1 MNIQSFFDPQTA
13 TISYVVA
20 DPGTRACAI
29 IDSVLDY
36 DPDRGR
42 TSTRSS
48 DRMIEY
54 VRAQGYHVEWILE
67 THVHADHLTSA
78 AYLKKKLGGK
88 IGIGERVTE
97 VLRHWVPIFNTA
109 HDTPLDGSQFDHLF
123 ANGETFNIGALTATV
138 ISTPGHTP
146 ACVSYHI
153 GDAVFVGDTLLM
165 PDYGTART
173 DFPSGDAHMMYRS
186 IRRLLALPDHTH
198 VFTCHDYPPEG
209 RGPAWES
216 TVGEQRAKNILINEK
231 VAEEA
236 YVAERERRDRGKPA
250 PHLLM
255 PSLQVNLRAGEF
267 GMPENNGIRYIKI
280 PVNAP

>member
-20 DPGTRACAI
+20 DPATRACAI

-42 TSTRSS
+42 VSTRSA
-48 DRMIEY
+48 DHIIEY
-54 VRAQGYHVEWILE
+54 VRAQGYRVEWILE
-67 THVHADHLTSA
+67 THVHADHLTAA

-88 IGIGERVTE
+88 TGIGNRTTE
-97 VLRHWVPIFNTA
+97 VLQHWVPIFNTA
-109 HDTPLDGSQFDHLF
+109 RDTPLDGSQFDHLF
-123 ANGETFNIGALTATV
+123 ADSETFNIGALTTTV
-138 ISTPGHTP
+138 LSTPGHTP

-173 DFPSGDAHMMYRS
+173 DFPGGDAHILYRS
-186 IRRLLALPDHTH
+186 IRSLLALPDYTR

-216 TVGEQRAKNILINEK
+216 TVREQREQNILINEK

-236 YVAERERRDRGKPA
+236 YVAERGRRDCGKPA
-250 PHLLM
+250 PHLLL

-267 GMPENNGIRYIKI
+267 GTPENNGVRYIKI